1 MQRSLTYKSALR
13 YTLWSFIY
21 IIYAS
26 LGTIY
31 LFLPPFIGVLFIL
44 FHKSLKQKNSFLLFC
59 IIIDIL
65 AIEAQKGFLAFT
77 LLIYFLLFER
87 FIMPKIEKGINSK
100 IFRDFLTIFLV
111 YIGYLF
117 FSALVSQIFLLPK
130 IGVDLY
136 IAYYIV
142 VEFFIVSLFL

>member
-1 MQRSLTYKSALR
+1 
-13 YTLWSFIY
+13 
-21 IIYAS
+21 
-26 LGTIY
+26 
-31 LFLPPFIGVLFIL
+31 
-44 FHKSLKQKNSFLLFC
+44 
-59 IIIDIL
+59 
-65 AIEAQKGFLAFT
+65 
-77 LLIYFLLFER
+77 
-87 FIMPKIEKGINSK
+87 MPKIEKGINSK